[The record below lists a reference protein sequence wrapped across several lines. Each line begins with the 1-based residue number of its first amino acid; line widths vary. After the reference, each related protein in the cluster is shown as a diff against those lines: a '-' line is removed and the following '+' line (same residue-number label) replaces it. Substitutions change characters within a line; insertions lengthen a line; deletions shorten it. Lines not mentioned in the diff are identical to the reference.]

1 MNYQILFSGIAFII
15 IVSCV
20 VVRTAF
26 LRKHGVRAMVFGET
40 DKKDFLLVAVLIAI
54 VYAACARALG
64 LPMWGLLLEP
74 FWKSAVPG
82 WIGLGLCVLAVVMF
96 ILTLVSFGESFR
108 VGIDENVP
116 APLKTGG
123 TFAISRNPLY
133 LSMLLLLAGLFLIH
147 RNILIVAA
155 MVFFAS
161 MIHRQILREEA
172 FLKEHYGE
180 EYADYCKKV
189 RRYI

>member
-1 MNYQILFSGIAFII
+1 MNYQILLSGIAFII

-20 VVRTAF
+20 IVRTAV
-26 LRKHGVRAMVFGET
+26 LRRRGVRALVFGET
-40 DKKDFLLVAVLIAI
+40 DKKDFLLVVVLIAI
-54 VYAACARALG
+54 VYAATARSLG
-64 LPMWGLLLEP
+64 LPMWGLLLKP
-74 FWKSAVPG
+74 FWGSAIPG
-82 WIGLGLCVLAVVMF
+82 WIGLGLCFLAVIMF
-96 ILTLVSFGESFR
+96 ILTLISFGSSFR
-108 VGIDENVP
+108 VGIDEKVP

-155 MVFFAS
+155 ALFFAT

-172 FLKEHYGE
+172 FLKEHFGE
-180 EYADYCKKV
+180 EYDAYCKKV